1 MSRETSG
8 CKIERVASDTKL
20 AMYVALRARKTIRI
34 EITRSKTDKVYFPE
48 WDTYIYAH
56 EVHIETTGE
65 DDRSFSFFIE

>member
-1 MSRETSG
+1 MNRETSNL
-8 CKIERVASDTKL
+8 KIERAASDTQL
-20 AMYVALRARKTIRI
+20 AMYVALRDRKTIQI

-65 DDRSFSFFIE
+65 ADRSFSFFIE